1 MKGALLS
8 VSVGAAKPASVQA
21 ATLRCAEA
29 PSSRPT
35 ARPTV
40 TLALPTTPRQI
51 YVGVVT
57 TIRTAPPVPLGAVS
71 EPVGERSDVCW
82 PDVLTRLV

>member
-8 VSVGAAKPASVQA
+8 LSVGAAKPASVQA
-21 ATLRCAEA
+21 ATSRCAEA
-29 PSSRPT
+29 RPHGRRR
-35 ARPTV
+35 RPDRDF
-40 TLALPTTPRQI
+40 LALPTTPRQI

-71 EPVGERSDVCW
+71 EPLGERSDVGRRCI
-82 PDVLTRLV
+82 